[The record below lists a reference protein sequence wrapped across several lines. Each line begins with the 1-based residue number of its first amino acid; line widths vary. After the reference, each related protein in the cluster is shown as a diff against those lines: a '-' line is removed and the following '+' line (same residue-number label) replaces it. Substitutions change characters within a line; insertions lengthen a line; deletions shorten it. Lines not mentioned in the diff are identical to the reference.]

1 MAGQKYVPTEAE
13 KQATA
18 RFAGPFSNPSFDAFI
33 EGWDAALAHLASIS
47 DPTGVEYSD
56 VAKVVWE
63 TSRADE
69 GTISV
74 TGANHVAKALLG
86 KFKMEAR

>member
-1 MAGQKYVPTEAE
+1 MVRQKYVSTEAE
-13 KQATA
+13 KQAA
-18 RFAGPFSNPSFDAFI
+18 ERFNGPFSNPSFDAFI
-33 EGWDAALAHLASIS
+33 EGWDAALAHLASLS
-47 DPTGVEYSD
+47 DPTGVEYPD

-69 GTISV
+69 GTISA
-74 TGANHVAKALLG
+74 TGANHVAKALLA